1 MKPTQLKNLI
11 VHVAL
16 CLALWLC
23 IIVLIV
29 MCCTGCAGSKSNR
42 QVIEKTTVFG
52 FQAKTPGPEGTQ
64 LVIQFGL
71 VRNFYVSNPTS
82 SNAVN
87 VAGFSSHVDAD
98 LTAMHQNSK
107 ESLSTLPLAVTTQT
121 APTNSVSTFNS
132 K

>member
-1 MKPTQLKNLI
+1 MKTNTI
-11 VHVAL
+11 VNSLVIAAGL
-16 CLALWLC
+16 
-23 IIVLIV
+23 VLLGGSV
-29 MCCTGCAGSKSNR
+29 TGCAGSKGNR

-52 FQAKTPGPEGTQ
+52 FQAKTPGPESTQ

-98 LTAMHQNSK
+98 LTALHQNSK

-121 APTNSVSTFNS
+121 APTNSKSTFNAV